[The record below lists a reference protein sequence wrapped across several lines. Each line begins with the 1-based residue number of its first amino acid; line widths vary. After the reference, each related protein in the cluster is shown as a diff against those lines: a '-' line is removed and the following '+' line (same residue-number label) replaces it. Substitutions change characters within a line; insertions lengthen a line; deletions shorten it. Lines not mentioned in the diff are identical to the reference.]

1 MINIGS
7 IFEDTIYKETYKK
20 DVVDSTDD
28 ELWARDTV
36 LTPIDTAMSE
46 DEQLERKKERKK
58 GCCKGVH
65 IQLKPYTRV

>member
-28 ELWARDTV
+28 DEHMIYVTV
-36 LTPIDTAMSE
+36 SPVPLFVKIVFFTQSTLPT
-46 DEQLERKKERKK
+46 L
-58 GCCKGVH
+58 
-65 IQLKPYTRV
+65 

>member
-1 MINIGS
+1 M
-7 IFEDTIYKETYKK
+7 KTYKK

-46 DEQLERKKERKK
+46 DERLERKKERKK
-58 GCCKGVH
+58 GCCGVH

>member
-58 GCCKGVH
+58 E
-65 IQLKPYTRV
+65 RVLWRPHTTETLH

>member
-58 GCCKGVH
+58 GCCGVH
-65 IQLKPYTRV
+65 IQLKPYIRV

>member
-1 MINIGS
+1 M
-7 IFEDTIYKETYKK
+7 KTYKK